1 MNIYNQNLLHL
12 LDKKGISITEFEN
25 VINIPKVKIMDPTP
39 NELIKI
45 SDYFDISI
53 DTLLKTQ
60 TKSLDKVI
68 GRDIKLLILDVDG
81 TMTDGGMYFTE
92 NGDQFK
98 KYNTKDGMAI
108 KNITKN
114 GIHVGIISHG
124 YKTKVVQDRAE
135 LLGIQKVYVGREDKT
150 MILKAWC
157 SELNIDLNQVAYIGD
172 DINDAKVMQKVG
184 LSACPSDA
192 VKSIKKLAD
201 VILSRKGG
209 HACVRE
215 FIDEYILMTE

>member
-25 VINIPKVKIMDPTP
+25 IIYIPKVRIMEPTP
-39 NELIKI
+39 NELIRI
-45 SDYFDISI
+45 SNYFDISI
-53 DTLLKTQ
+53 DTLLKTE
-60 TKSLDKVI
+60 TKSIDKVI

-92 NGDQFK
+92 NGDQIK

-114 GIHVGIISHG
+114 GVQVGLISHG
-124 YKTKVVQDRAE
+124 YKSKLVQDRAE

-150 MILKAWC
+150 TVLKLWC
-157 SELNIDLNQVAYIGD
+157 SELNIELNQVAYIGD
-172 DINDAKVMQKVG
+172 DINDAKVMQEVG

-192 VKSIKKLAD
+192 VKSIKKLANI
-201 VILSRKGG
+201 VLIRKGG
-209 HACVRE
+209 DACVRE
-215 FIDEYILMTE
+215 FIDDYILLTK